1 MNMCLEAKRLENLI
15 MEGDEEIPLRKYAL
29 KDPGCDWE
37 ARVAGCCPTYH
48 TCTGCHQIVRC
59 SGAVY
64 CRCGVYMDSFLL
76 VRFVEIKKKEDEE

>member
-1 MNMCLEAKRLENLI
+1 MVCVEAKRLENLI

-29 KDPGCDWE
+29 KDPSTDWE
-37 ARVAGCCPTYH
+37 AFVANRCPTYQSCGGGH
-48 TCTGCHQIVRC
+48 SIVVC

-76 VRFVEIKKKEDEE
+76 TRFVEIKKREEE